1 MTIMELNMELGK
13 IDSIPDLDVAKKR
26 FQVTKQMRKVFIR
39 DKNGN
44 KKLKMKQVQDEAE
57 KEAFTKLVK
66 KLLDKKNCYDIF

>member
-1 MTIMELNMELGK
+1 MELGK
-13 IDSIPDLDVAKKR
+13 VDSIPDLDVAKKR